1 MSGNLPY
8 DDEYGKMI
16 GEIKT
21 KQRAPIERN
30 FSSKLKNLVNR
41 MLTIEV

>member
-1 MSGNLPY
+1 MSGKLPY
-8 DDEYGKMI
+8 DVPYGKMI

-30 FSSKLKNLVNR
+30 YSPQLRNLVDR
-41 MLTIEV
+41 MLTI